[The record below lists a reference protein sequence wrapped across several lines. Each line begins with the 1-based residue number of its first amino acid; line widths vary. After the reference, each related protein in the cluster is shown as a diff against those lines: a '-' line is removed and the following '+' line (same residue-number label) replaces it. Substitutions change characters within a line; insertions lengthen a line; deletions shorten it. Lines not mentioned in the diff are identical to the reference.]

1 MDIYD
6 REKLYEEVWN
16 ESVTIVARKYSV
28 SGVAIKKACKKM
40 NVPTPRVG
48 YWQKL
53 NQGQAGP
60 NNSLSAWKTVI
71 YGSFGTQLIAIQKAK
86 TTS

>member
-1 MDIYD
+1 MAIIYLVGSRCKAIDIYD

-48 YWQKL
+48 YWQKTKL
-53 NQGQAGP
+53 GASWP
-60 NNSLSAWKTVI
+60 
-71 YGSFGTQLIAIQKAK
+71 
-86 TTS
+86 